1 MSDDWV
7 HPPGWD
13 PESKA
18 KAAAERK
25 EKTFF
30 QKYRPCLVPL
40 ILGSVISLLA
50 FFTWP
55 KDIIRSDHSLSVW
68 GVTRPA
74 ATLAWVVLGV
84 AFTLTTGIV
93 IRILGG
99 ISHAESNATE
109 ESERKAARRLR
120 KWMWAFVPTILAIL
134 TFVLM
139 IPVTSITEDGAI
151 QSLAFVWLLMAAGLS
166 VLILV
171 ILFVTSLFDAAE
183 KRSRRPPLE

>member
-18 KAAAERK
+18 KAAADRK

-55 KDIIRSDHSLSVW
+55 KDIGGDYKLTIWGLSRLA
-68 GVTRPA
+68 GS
-74 ATLAWVVLGV
+74 LAWFVIGM

-134 TFVLM
+134 IFLLM
-139 IPVTSITEDGAI
+139 IPVTLITGDVG
-151 QSLAFVWLLMAAGLS
+151 SLGIAVMWILLAAALT

-183 KRSRRPPLE
+183 KRSRRPPTD

>member
-1 MSDDWV
+1 MGDDWV

-55 KDIIRSDHSLSVW
+55 KDIIRSDHSYG

-74 ATLAWVVLGV
+74 AILAWFVLGM

-93 IRILGG
+93 IRVLGE
-99 ISHAESNATE
+99 ISHRQSNSTD

-120 KWMWAFVPTILAIL
+120 KWMWPFVPMILAIL

-139 IPVTSITEDGAI
+139 IPVTSITEDLAI
-151 QSLAFVWLLMAAGLS
+151 QWFAFIWLLFATGLS

-171 ILFVTSLFDAAE
+171 ILFLTSLFDAVE
-183 KRSRRPPLE
+183 KRSRRPPTD